1 MKIQLLRAPTH
12 SDERRGREGWRN
24 RHCSH
29 KAKSMSARPRQSG
42 SQLRKKGISNIFS
55 NQLKISGFMEML
67 LEKQRGAI
75 SFHFVVFI
83 YLFRPELLQMFMR
96 MLQGRFAATAK
107 HWIAR
112 CAIKFYFVTM
122 CEIPNLQKRDNKRPK
137 TLFEGGYPS
146 STESLELHGHNSTF
160 TQTHLLYSGH
170 SFRSPF

>member
-1 MKIQLLRAPTH
+1 
-12 SDERRGREGWRN
+12 
-24 RHCSH
+24 
-29 KAKSMSARPRQSG
+29 
-42 SQLRKKGISNIFS
+42 
-55 NQLKISGFMEML
+55 MEML

-83 YLFRPELLQMFMR
+83 YLFRPELLQ
-96 MLQGRFAATAK
+96 
-107 HWIAR
+107 I
-112 CAIKFYFVTM
+112 YFVTM